1 MTRGRGDLRNDH
13 LVDVRAARLD
23 VFGFDPGASQ
33 QFGNLFRIFWKIDKF
48 AQPVNGKFHFFA
60 QSFRA
65 KSRDPAAID
74 LNVMQRDV
82 STSLDMTKRCSRELF
97 QKPQVILREEPDIRN
112 FE

>member
-33 QFGNLFRIFWKIDKF
+33 QVGNVFRIFWKIDKF
-48 AQPVNGKFHFFA
+48 AQPVNGKFHGVH
-60 QSFRA
+60 SHSER
-65 KSRDPAAID
+65 SRGID
-74 LNVMQRDV
+74 LNRLRMHREC
-82 STSLDMTKRCSRELF
+82 LDFARMTRMASRELF